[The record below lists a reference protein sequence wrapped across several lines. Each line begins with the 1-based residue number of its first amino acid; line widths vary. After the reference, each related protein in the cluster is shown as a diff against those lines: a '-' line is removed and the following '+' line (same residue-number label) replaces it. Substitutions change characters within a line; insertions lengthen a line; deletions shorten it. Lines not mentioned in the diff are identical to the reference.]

1 MESLIFAVR
10 VRPEMA
16 DALRQQAVDLAGPLE
31 GVYGRSRRLLGFE
44 SIRAWLQTDADGQ
57 LTLILLME
65 GPDVRSSLEAQ
76 MKSPYPIDDELKKV
90 FMAVTGLSFDA
101 AAAMRIE
108 TLVDW
113 RVDARFRR
121 DDGTADT
128 TPGA

>member
-1 MESLIFAVR
+1 VESLIFAVR
-10 VRPEMA
+10 VRSEMA

-44 SIRAWLQTDADGQ
+44 SIRAWLQTDVDGQ

-65 GPDVRSSLEAQ
+65 GPDVRSSMEAQ
-76 MKSPYPIDDELKKV
+76 KKSPYPIDDELKKV

-101 AAAMRIE
+101 AAALQIE
-108 TLVDW
+108 TLLDW
-113 RVDARFRR
+113 RVDARLGR
-121 DDGTADT
+121 DDGAADT

>member
-16 DALRQQAVDLAGPLE
+16 DALRQQAGDLAGPLE

-44 SIRAWLQTDADGQ
+44 SIRAWLQTDEGGQ
-57 LTLILLME
+57 LTLILLLE

-76 MKSPYPIDDELKKV
+76 KKSPYPIDDELKKV

-101 AAAMRIE
+101 AAAMLIE
-108 TLVDW
+108 TLLDW
-113 RVDARFRR
+113 RVDASFRR
-121 DDGTADT
+121 GDGAADT
-128 TPGA
+128 TSGA

>member
-1 MESLIFAVR
+1 VESLIFAVR

-44 SIRAWLQTDADGQ
+44 SIRAWLQTDVDGQ

-65 GPDVRSSLEAQ
+65 GPDVRSSMEAQ
-76 MKSPYPIDDELKKV
+76 KKSPYPIDDELKKV

-101 AAAMRIE
+101 AAALQIE
-108 TLVDW
+108 TLLDW
-113 RVDARFRR
+113 RVDARLGR
-121 DDGTADT
+121 DEGAADT
-128 TPGA
+128 TRGA

>member
-44 SIRAWLQTDADGQ
+44 SIRAWLQTDDDGQ
-57 LTLILLME
+57 LTLILLLE
-65 GPDVRSSLEAQ
+65 GPDVRASLEAQ
-76 MKSPYPIDDELKKV
+76 KNSPYPIDDELKKM
-90 FMAVTGLSFDA
+90 FMAVTGLSFDDA
-101 AAAMRIE
+101 TELQIE

-113 RVDARFRR
+113 RADASSRR
-121 DDGTADT
+121 GGAADT
-128 TPGA
+128 TPGV